1 MNVDTIKDL
10 MNKRLITEVVD
21 ASELAKLSD
30 DEIRANYIT
39 QVVDLP
45 EFSNDDVEVP
55 TETPTETPTDTPTE
69 ASTEDPTDEPT
80 EDENGDAPVV
90 DEGEDNI
97 ETPEEVEGGDF

>member
-30 DEIRANYIT
+30 DEICANYIT

-45 EFSNDDVEVP
+45 EFSNDDV
-55 TETPTETPTDTPTE
+55 DAPTE
-69 ASTEDPTDEPT
+69 APTEAPTDEPSVEPT
-80 EDENGDAPVV
+80 DDIDAPVV
-90 DEGEDNI
+90 DEGGDETPTDEI
-97 ETPEEVEGGDF
+97 ETPTEEEGEF